1 MTYQVGPSQSGKH
14 IKLYFIL
21 LCLDDSSIY
30 HSTAKLENVLRK
42 ALLFMQPI
50 EIIPLSC
57 TISSPV
63 LEDGKAVCG
72 RDILYSPQ
80 YTAVAVALGETQN
93 TFMQRV
99 KFCFQQD
106 KKKMSRPF
114 MFEENYERQGDLFTG
129 LCTLSCFS
137 IIDDTE
143 TFSTKELQQRQR
155 PKTHKN
161 EAESIRNENNNVN
174 N

>member
-80 YTAVAVALGETQN
+80 QTAFAVALGETG
-93 TFMQRV
+93 TLPCRV
-99 KFCFQQD
+99 KFCFQLRTLINKTKNCPGHPCL
-106 KKKMSRPF
+106 KK
-114 MFEENYERQGDLFTG
+114 NDERQGNLSTG
-129 LCTLSCFS
+129 TLSCFS
-137 IIDDTE
+137 IVDATE
-143 TFSTKELQQRQR
+143 TFSTKELQFRGKDQKRT
-155 PKTHKN
+155 KMKLKV
-161 EAESIRNENNNVN
+161 S
-174 N
+174 